1 MTTARIKL
9 PPKLIPVFTGEARY
23 RGAYGGRGSAK
34 TRSFAKMSAIAIY
47 KWANEG
53 REGIFLCAREFMNS
67 LDDSSLEEIKAAI
80 QSEPWL
86 TDFFEIGEK
95 YIRTKCGRIAY
106 KFAGLTRNIE
116 SLKSKARIL
125 GCWVDE
131 GEAVSE
137 GAWRKL
143 IPTVRED
150 GSEIWVTW
158 NPEADDSATHM
169 RFRVNPP
176 AGSKIVEINWRDNP
190 WFPKVLNDERLE
202 DQRHRPDDYHHV
214 WEGGFR
220 TNSGAQVFKN
230 WRIADEDEFSHK
242 DAVYRFGADWGFAVD
257 PTVLVRCYVEGR
269 KLYVDREAWQ
279 VGCEIDKTPAL
290 FDTIEGSRKWLIRAD
305 SARPETV
312 SYMKRQGF
320 RITEALKGPGSVE
333 DGIEFLRSFDIVVHP
348 RCAKVIRELTLYS
361 YKIDPHTEEILP
373 VLGDKNNHTID
384 ALRYALEELR
394 RSGYKP
400 QDEAKK
406 PRRDGYWPSE
416 QADNDWVTA

>member
-1 MTTARIKL
+1 MTTKRLKL

-23 RGAYGGRGSAK
+23 RGSWGGRGSAK
-34 TRSFAKMSAIAIY
+34 TRTFALMSAVKIY
-47 KWANEG
+47 QWANEG

-80 QSEPWL
+80 QSEHWL
-86 TDFFEIGEK
+86 AEFFDIGEK
-95 YIRTKCGRIAY
+95 FIRTKCGRISY

-150 GSEIWVTW
+150 GSEIWITW
-158 NPEADDSATHM
+158 NPERDDSATHR
-169 RFRVNPP
+169 RFRESPP
-176 AGSKIVEINWRDNP
+176 RGAKIVEMNYTDNP
-190 WFPKVLNDERLE
+190 WFPEVLDIERQEDLE
-202 DQRHRPDDYHHV
+202 KRPDDYHHV
-214 WEGGFR
+214 WEGGFK
-220 TNSGAQVFKN
+220 TNSEAQVFKN
-230 WRIADEDEFSHK
+230 WKAEEFETPADAIH
-242 DAVYRFGADWGFAVD
+242 RFGADWGFAID
-257 PTVLVRCYVEGR
+257 PTVLVRCHIDGR
-269 KLYVDREAWQ
+269 KLYVDREVSQ

-290 FDTIEGSRKWLIRAD
+290 FDKIEKSRDFLIRAD

-320 RITEALKGPGSVE
+320 KIVGAVKGTGSIE
-333 DGIEFLRSFDIVVHP
+333 DGVEFLRSFDIIVHP
-348 RCAKVIRELTLYS
+348 RCKSVLRELMLYS
-361 YKIDPHTEEILP
+361 YKVDKQTEEILP
-373 VLGDKNNHTID
+373 FLDDKNNHTID

-394 RSGYKP
+394 RTGYKP
-400 QDEAKK
+400 TDVKK
-406 PRRDGYWPSE
+406 PKKRDSYWPEDDDEES
-416 QADNDWVTA
+416 WKTV

>member
-9 PPKLIPVFTGEARY
+9 PPKLIPVFRGEARY
-23 RGAYGGRGSAK
+23 RGSWGGRGSAK
-34 TRSFAKMSAIAIY
+34 TRSFAKMSAVKIY
-47 KWANEG
+47 QWAHEG
-53 REGIFLCAREFMNS
+53 KEGIFLCAREFMNS

-86 TDFFEIGEK
+86 NEFFEIGEK
-95 YIRTKCGRIAY
+95 YVRTRCGRISY

-131 GEAVSE
+131 AENVSE

-158 NPEADDSATHM
+158 NPEADDSATHT

-176 AGSKIVEINWRDNP
+176 AGAKIVEMNWRDNP
-190 WFPKVLNDERLE
+190 WFPPVLDAERLE
-202 DQRHRPDDYHHV
+202 DLKHRPDDYNHV
-214 WEGGFR
+214 WEGGFK
-220 TNSGAQVFKN
+220 TNSEAQVFKN
-230 WRIADEDEFSHK
+230 WSVREF
-242 DAVYRFGADWGFAVD
+242 DAPNDTIHRFGADWGFSVD
-257 PTVLVRCYVEGR
+257 PTVLVRCHVNGR
-269 KLYVDREAWQ
+269 NLFVDYEAWQ
-279 VGCEIDKTPAL
+279 VGCEIDKTPDL
-290 FDTIEGSRKWLIRAD
+290 FDRIDGSRKWLIRAD

-320 RITEALKGPGSVE
+320 KITAAIKGTGSIE

-348 RCAKVIRELTLYS
+348 RCEKVIRELQLYS
-361 YKIDPHTEEILP
+361 YKVDKDTEQVLP
-373 VLGDKNNHTID
+373 LLEDKNNHTID

-400 QDEAKK
+400 GQPLQRQ
-406 PRRDGYWPSE
+406 PRERYSRSE
-416 QADNDWVTA
+416 KEGGGWMTA